1 MNSNNKE
8 SLNAQRFMEIMRKKK
23 IKKTSTCLG
32 ALIVHIYL
40 LLHDYLQYSHIYGP
54 FELKGNEKE

>member
-40 LLHDYLQYSHIYGP
+40 LLHDYLQYSH
-54 FELKGNEKE
+54 FMVRLD

>member
-1 MNSNNKE
+1 MNPNNKE

-40 LLHDYLQYSHIYGP
+40 LLHDYLQYSIYGP
-54 FELKGNEKE
+54 FELKGNEEE